1 MLDKLFY
8 FIMVPMVYIAFATF
22 FVGIGF
28 TLMRVLRAPR
38 PSSTVPIFPKS
49 KNKLAAFND
58 TFLMPTIRRDK
69 PVFWVFLILYHLA
82 FLLLI
87 IGHLDL
93 IPGIKFM
100 DPSSKHMFGNGIVG
114 LVVTVSAIYF
124 LWRRFRSPVREIS
137 VSGDYLIL
145 LLLILIFLTGGI
157 MSWSNSWGASGFVLE
172 KSDFANYMKILI
184 SFSFADPYPVLE
196 SSHYFHVVIHIF
208 LANIFLIVFP
218 FTKFIHTFFAMI
230 LNRIRRG

>member
-1 MLDKLFY
+1 
-8 FIMVPMVYIAFATF
+8 
-22 FVGIGF
+22 
-28 TLMRVLRAPR
+28 
-38 PSSTVPIFPKS
+38 
-49 KNKLAAFND
+49 
-58 TFLMPTIRRDK
+58 
-69 PVFWVFLILYHLA
+69 
-82 FLLLI
+82 
-87 IGHLDL
+87 
-93 IPGIKFM
+93 
-100 DPSSKHMFGNGIVG
+100 
-114 LVVTVSAIYF
+114 
-124 LWRRFRSPVREIS
+124 
-137 VSGDYLIL
+137 
-145 LLLILIFLTGGI
+145 